1 MIVTFVHIWVKENHI
16 EDFKKASIANHKE
29 SIKEPGNL
37 RFDVL
42 QDDTDPSKFVLYE
55 AYESEEA
62 SAEHK
67 KTRPGLPWP
76 GFLWSSGCY
85 APSCAQRGKADS
97 SSSDQSGTPSG

>member
-1 MIVTFVHIWVKENHI
+1 MIVTFVHIWVKANHV
-16 EDFKKASIANHKE
+16 EDFKKASLANHME

-42 QDDTDPSKFVLYE
+42 QDDADTSKFVLYE

-67 KTRPGLPWP
+67 KTAHYLTWRETVADWMAQPRKGIKHKILAPLNKD
-76 GFLWSSGCY
+76 LW
-85 APSCAQRGKADS
+85 
-97 SSSDQSGTPSG
+97 

>member
-67 KTRPGLPWP
+67 KTTHYLTWRETVADWMAQPRRGIKHKILAPIDKN
-76 GFLWSSGCY
+76 LW
-85 APSCAQRGKADS
+85 
-97 SSSDQSGTPSG
+97 